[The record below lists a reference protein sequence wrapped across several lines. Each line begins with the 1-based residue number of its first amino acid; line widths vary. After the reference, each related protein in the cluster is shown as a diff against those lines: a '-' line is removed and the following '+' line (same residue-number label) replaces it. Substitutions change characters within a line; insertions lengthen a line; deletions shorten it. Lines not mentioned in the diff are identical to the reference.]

1 MLNEVPMIKQ
11 VVLTTL
17 SLLVFFSSG
26 LAQNFAISGVVKDA
40 DGYEVAYASVKDTI
54 SKKGTYTNEDGSY
67 IFNAPA
73 GKYVLEFQSLGYAPS
88 YRVVF
93 LSANT
98 TINIVLEAQA
108 LELEEVVIENNEVE
122 QKLNST
128 EMSTEEL
135 TVEEI
140 KKIPAFLGE
149 PDVIKSI
156 QLLPGVT
163 TVGEGAT
170 GFNVR
175 GGNIDQNL
183 ILADNA
189 SIYSSSHLF
198 GFFSVFNPDA
208 VSDLKLYKG
217 SIPARFGERVS
228 SVLDVHQRT
237 GDFERYTLDGGIGV
251 VSSRLTV
258 GGPIIKDKAS
268 FTLSGR
274 RTYVDQFFRFS
285 PDEAV
290 QNTDAFFYDLNTKL
304 SYIVNE
310 NNVLTFTGYLG
321 RDEFNLDNESFVFNW
336 GNRFG
341 VVNWEHKFNDKLKVN
356 SSISHTNYDYT
367 LGFASFFN
375 WTSQISTLT
384 EKADFVYEANEKHTL
399 GFGINNNNHHFRPGF
414 ASPAEDFEDSF
425 EDVIVPQEWSM
436 ENGVYLQDE
445 MKVTDKLTVL
455 AGLRFSFYNSFGQ
468 ADEVVYEDNA
478 PKNAGTAI
486 DTLRF
491 NRNEVTATYAG
502 LEPRFSFLY
511 KIDSLSSLKF
521 GYNRNLQYLQLVSNT
536 TSGFPLDVWKAAD
549 YHSKPLKS
557 NQFAVGYVRGL
568 FNNQIELT
576 AETYFKVLRDVQDY
590 KNNADLF
597 LNTTLE
603 TELLEAR
610 GRSYGLEL
618 MLRKRKGKFNGWLS
632 YTLSRT
638 ELLTKSE
645 FEEETINNG
654 NWYKASWHKPHD
666 VTFVASY
673 DFTKRFSSS
682 LNFVYATGRAI
693 TFPDSRYEIL
703 GVVIPNYSTRNADRL
718 SDYHRL
724 DLSATLKSKNY
735 DTKKW
740 KGSWVLSIYNVYARR
755 NAFSYTFSNLGE
767 GSAQA
772 ERLSLLGTI
781 LPSITYNFKF

>member
-1 MLNEVPMIKQ
+1 MVKKNFF
-11 VVLTTL
+11 T
-17 SLLVFFSSG
+17 VFFFVCSFLGMS
-26 LAQNFAISGVVKDA
+26 QSFTVSGVVKDIN
-40 DGYEVAYASVKDTI
+40 GYEVAYASVKDTL
-54 SKKGTYTNEDGSY
+54 SQKGTYTNEYGSY
-67 IFNAPA
+67 SFVAPS
-73 GKYVLEFQSLGYAPS
+73 GRYVLAFESLGYATK
-88 YRVVF
+88 YKVIN
-93 LSANT
+93 LSSNLT
-98 TINIVLEAQA
+98 VNIVLEEEA

-122 QKLNST
+122 EKLNST
-128 EMSTEEL
+128 EMGTEEM

-183 ILADNA
+183 ILSDNA

-217 SIPARFGERVS
+217 AMPARFGERIS
-228 SVLDVHQRT
+228 SVLDVHQRN
-237 GDFERYTLDGGIGV
+237 GSLEKYHIDGGIGL

-258 GGPIIKDKAS
+258 GGPLKKDTAS
-268 FTLSGR
+268 LILSGR

-285 PDEAV
+285 RDEAI
-290 QNTDAFFYDLNTKL
+290 QNTGAHFYDLNAKFNYL
-304 SYIVNE
+304 VNSK
-310 NNVLTFTGYLG
+310 NVVSVTGYLG
-321 RDEFNLDNESFVFNW
+321 RDKFDLDDGSFIFDW

-341 VVNWEHKFNDKLKVN
+341 VVNWEHIFNDKLKVN
-356 SSISHTNYDYT
+356 TSVSHTNYDYT
-367 LGFASFFN
+367 LGFSSFFN

-384 EKADFVYEANEKHTL
+384 EKVDFTYELNESHTL
-399 GFGINNNNHHFRPGF
+399 GFGVNNNNHHFRPGVVV
-414 ASPAEDFEDSF
+414 PAESF
-425 EDVIVPQEWSM
+425 EEQFEPTIVPQEWAM

-445 MKVTDKLTVL
+445 MKVSDKITVSG
-455 AGLRFSFYNSFGQ
+455 GLRFSLYNSFGG
-468 ADEVVYEDNA
+468 ATEIIYEDGQ
-478 PKNAGTAI
+478 PKNSSTI
-486 DTLRF
+486 VDSIKF
-491 NRNEVTATYAG
+491 SKNEVTATYAG
-502 LEPRFSFLY
+502 LEPRFAFLY
-511 KIDSLSSLKF
+511 KIDSTSSFKF
-521 GYNRNLQYLQLVSNT
+521 GYNRNVQFLQLISNT
-536 TSGFPLDVWKAAD
+536 TSGFPLDVWKASD
-549 YHSKPLKS
+549 YHVKPVKS
-557 NQFAVGYVRGL
+557 NQVAIGYVRGL
-568 FNNQIELT
+568 LDNKIDLT
-576 AETYFKVLRDVQDY
+576 VETYYKVLADVVDY

-597 LNTTLE
+597 LNTRLE
-603 TELLEAR
+603 TELLEAE
-610 GRSYGLEL
+610 GRSYGLEV
-618 MLRKRKGKFNGWLS
+618 MFRKRKGKFNGWLS

-666 VTFVASY
+666 LTFVASY

-693 TFPDSRYEIL
+693 TFPDSRYEVL
-703 GVVIPNYSTRNADRL
+703 GVTIPNYSSRNADRL
-718 SDYHRL
+718 TDYHRL
-724 DLSATLKSKNY
+724 DVSATLKSKNY

-740 KGSWVLSIYNVYARR
+740 KSSWVLSVFNVYARR
-755 NAFSYTFSNLGE
+755 NAFSYTFANLSSE
-767 GSAQA
+767 GAKA
-772 ERLSLLGTI
+772 ERLSLLGTV